1 MSGTTLGL
9 PAASPLGTWGQGGE
23 SVEGRRRLQ
32 TTSDPDRPPRF
43 RGPQCPYLTV
53 EETVEYRH
61 KEALEWTEK
70 VGQGTGSGVAPP
82 SLRATPFLSTASC
95 PSGPLPGRIP
105 TQGGGA
111 GDSQSQSEG

>member
-9 PAASPLGTWGQGGE
+9 PAASPVRDLGA
-23 SVEGRRRLQ
+23 GRRECGGQ
-32 TTSDPDRPPRF
+32 EEASDNLRSRQAPAIP
-43 RGPQCPYLTV
+43 GPQCPYLTV

-70 VGQGTGSGVAPP
+70 VGQGTGTGVAPP
-82 SLRATPFLSTASC
+82 SLRATPFVSTASC

-105 TQGGGA
+105 TQGREVRGG
-111 GDSQSQSEG
+111 QPEPE